1 MMRFWITDE
10 PQPSSQIVIDVAIAN
25 QCGVILH
32 GIPASLSDQIPQGT
46 LGAYEVVEPTYY
58 VDPSVFEEEGI

>member
-1 MMRFWITDE
+1 MRFWVVDTPPPASAE
-10 PQPSSQIVIDVAIAN
+10 VKQEAIAN
-25 QCGVILH
+25 LCGVILH
-32 GIPASLSDQIPQGT
+32 GIPENLADQIPEGT